1 MIKKKINKVRHQF
14 SHPRRHFDEELQG
27 LMETNVQDDGLRDE
41 DRSVCI

>member
-14 SHPRRHFDEELQG
+14 SHPHRQFDEELQV
-27 LMETNVQDDGLRDE
+27 LMETNVHDNGLRDE